1 MSGVAQANLEAGV
14 SQAAARL
21 SSFAEGG
28 SYAPTMQ
35 EVFGR
40 TGIGRDAFN
49 SAVAGL
55 RSQWATGKLG
65 VRVEVLSASAM
76 NGGLGAFAADYQ
88 GAPAIFV
95 NGDWLASNPGADA
108 VAKVLIEEFG
118 HSLDRRINAGI
129 DSPGDEGELF
139 ADRVVGPT
147 LNKDDYNRIAKEND
161 RGFVAVSGQSVPI
174 EFAINNGVS
183 TYTENTVL
191 TLYTGTGQTDCNNT
205 ASQTVIFTASNVVAG
220 DVMTFSGSWNTAT
233 QSVGTISL
241 TQNSASS
248 TTATGIANLTY
259 GVAYNSTTRTATVT
273 FTFAGFTTSS
283 QAAAR
288 TARDIINTARY
299 SSGEAPGRTGDLVF
313 SLSGTA
319 ISATLPAANSITITP
334 QNDAPV
340 LDTNVS
346 PVLKPILG
354 NLQAPSGTGPITSG
368 TATPIS
374 DLLGGYSDVDDPAGT
389 GLRGIAITAINTTA
403 GTLWYTLDGGQAWT
417 TVAPINA
424 TSHLLLAENNTYLY
438 WQPGTNTSQTVT
450 SVLTFRA
457 WDQSSLATQSP
468 GTKID
473 TSGASAATPA
483 APINTRAFSI
493 NTDTVNVTVTQAV
506 NSAPVLADTNL
517 SLTSIN
523 EDNPIPSGSNTTS
536 TPVANLV
543 GGITDSNSSDGK
555 GIAITAVDTTNGT
568 LYYTLNDG
576 TNWTLV
582 GTVSDTSALLLPSN
596 GNDAR
601 LHFVPTA
608 NFNGTANGVLTF
620 RA

>member
-1 MSGVAQANLEAGV
+1 
-14 SQAAARL
+14 
-21 SSFAEGG
+21 
-28 SYAPTMQ
+28 
-35 EVFGR
+35 
-40 TGIGRDAFN
+40 
-49 SAVAGL
+49 
-55 RSQWATGKLG
+55 
-65 VRVEVLSASAM
+65 
-76 NGGLGAFAADYQ
+76 
-88 GAPAIFV
+88 
-95 NGDWLASNPGADA
+95 
-108 VAKVLIEEFG
+108 
-118 HSLDRRINAGI
+118 
-129 DSPGDEGELF
+129 
-139 ADRVVGPT
+139 
-147 LNKDDYNRIAKEND
+147 
-161 RGFVAVSGQSVPI
+161 
-174 EFAINNGVS
+174 
-183 TYTENTVL
+183 
-191 TLYTGTGQTDCNNT
+191 
-205 ASQTVIFTASNVVAG
+205 
-220 DVMTFSGSWNTAT
+220 
-233 QSVGTISL
+233 
-241 TQNSASS
+241 
-248 TTATGIANLTY
+248 
-259 GVAYNSTTRTATVT
+259 
-273 FTFAGFTTSS
+273 
-283 QAAAR
+283 
-288 TARDIINTARY
+288 
-299 SSGEAPGRTGDLVF
+299 
-313 SLSGTA
+313 
-319 ISATLPAANSITITP
+319 
-334 QNDAPV
+334 
-340 LDTNVS
+340 
-346 PVLKPILG
+346 
-354 NLQAPSGTGPITSG
+354 
-368 TATPIS
+368 
-374 DLLGGYSDVDDPAGT
+374 
-389 GLRGIAITAINTTA
+389 
-403 GTLWYTLDGGQAWT
+403 
-417 TVAPINA
+417 
-424 TSHLLLAENNTYLY
+424 LLAENNTYLY